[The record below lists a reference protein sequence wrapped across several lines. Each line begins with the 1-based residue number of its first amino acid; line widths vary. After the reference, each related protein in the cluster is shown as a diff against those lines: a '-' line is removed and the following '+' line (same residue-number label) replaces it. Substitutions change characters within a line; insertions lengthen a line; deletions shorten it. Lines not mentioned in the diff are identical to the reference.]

1 MLRYDLSCN
10 SLFFFFSSKT
20 VTAEQKR
27 SFLSPDAQHSVTCLL
42 LHSPDSW
49 QDNTLFQKV
58 SSHTHS
64 SPFSVTKP
72 QTTTTVATVVARL
85 LVQSLPLYI
94 CCCHYNRWNI
104 FPWASSWY
112 ASSSVSLWLAR
123 QVNPRIALGDSE
135 FPMSGVMRC
144 PIYITCQE
152 RWYWEL
158 NQVLFKCQP
167 KIVHACGWQ

>member
-1 MLRYDLSCN
+1 MHFSCCGMIYPATAC
-10 SLFFFFSSKT
+10 FFFSSKT

-85 LVQSLPLYI
+85 LPQSLPLYI

-123 QVNPRIALGDSE
+123 QVNLRIALGDSE

-144 PIYITCQE
+144 PIYTLHV
-152 RWYWEL
+152 RNADTRNWVLL
-158 NQVLFKCQP
+158 NANQR
-167 KIVHACGWQ
+167 